1 MREVSLPFLQAAF
14 AQQTGEA
21 PIVLVT
27 IEHDDLDAPIRV
39 TNYDVDVVSDSE
51 TFVAYPF
58 ELALPTEPEEGA
70 PRATITIDNVHR
82 DIVEAI
88 RNASGAAPKVTLA
101 VVLASSPDE
110 IEASFP
116 GFDLKNVSYDALTIE
131 GELTLD
137 SLAGERY
144 PAGRFRPGAFPG
156 LF

>member
-14 AQQTGEA
+14 AQETGEA

-27 IEHDDLDAPIRV
+27 ITHDDLTAPIRV
-39 TNYDVDVVSDSE
+39 ANYDVDVVSNEE
-51 TFVAYPF
+51 TFIAYPF
-58 ELALPTEPEEGA
+58 ELTLPTEPEAGA
-70 PRATITIDNVHR
+70 SRATVTIDNVHR
-82 DIVEAI
+82 DIVEAV
-88 RNASGAAPKVTLA
+88 RNCAGTAPQVTLA
-101 VVLASSPDE
+101 VVLASSPDT

-116 GFDLKNVSYDALTIE
+116 GFDLRNVSYDALTIE